1 MDDNGMILIK
11 KVDGTTEEVKIVTY
25 LISDDR
31 TKTYVVYS
39 KGEQVG
45 SELDNVIYISRVS
58 KNEQGMLI
66 LSEIVDANEWSMV
79 QQILKK
85 IANAQAQ

>member
-1 MDDNGMILIK
+1 MDNENTVLIK
-11 KVDGTTEEVKIVTY
+11 NVDGTTMEVKIITY

-31 TKTYVVYS
+31 TKTYIVYS

-45 SELDNVIYISRVS
+45 SELDYVIYISRVN
-58 KNEQGMLI
+58 KNESGELI
-66 LSEIVDANEWSMV
+66 LSEIEDANEWSMV